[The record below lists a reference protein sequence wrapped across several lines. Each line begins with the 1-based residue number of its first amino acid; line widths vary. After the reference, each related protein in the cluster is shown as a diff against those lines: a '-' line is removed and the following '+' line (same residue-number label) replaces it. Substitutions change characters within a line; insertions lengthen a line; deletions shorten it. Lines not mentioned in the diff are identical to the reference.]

1 MVKKFRTWLCF
12 YILAYRNIF
21 MNKKNPIAI
30 FDSGVGSLSIIKEVR
45 KLLPN
50 ENYIYLA
57 DKKHFPYG
65 GKTHNDLLNIIQ
77 NTIEYLLKYFKPK
90 LIVLASN
97 TPSIQILHKIKKY
110 ETEIIGV
117 FPPIPEAVNISKTGH
132 IAILATQN
140 TVKSPEL
147 DEYIKSQKIPSEV
160 TITKFNASSMVEL
173 VETGLFLSNEE
184 KSLQLISDELTK
196 LDKIDNLIDTI
207 TLSSTHLPFLNKYFN
222 ALKPNLNLIDPAKIV
237 SEKVKKS
244 LERDFQ
250 DSEGKGSLQILVS
263 QEKELLET
271 IIRKLGIYEEVN
283 EMCLDF

>member
-1 MVKKFRTWLCF
+1 
-12 YILAYRNIF
+12 

-45 KLLPN
+45 RLLPN

-57 DKKHFPYG
+57 DRKHFPYG
-65 GKTHNDLLNIIQ
+65 KKAHSDLLNIIQ
-77 NTIEYLLKYFKPK
+77 NTIEYLLKHYKPK
-90 LIVLASN
+90 LVVLASN

-117 FPPIPEAVNISKTGH
+117 FPPIKEAVTISKTGH

-140 TVKSPEL
+140 TINSLEL
-147 DEYIKSQKIPSEV
+147 EEYIKSQKIPSEV
-160 TITKFNASSMVEL
+160 TITKFNASGMVEL

-184 KSLQLISDELTK
+184 KSLQLISDEFAK
-196 LDKIDNLIDTI
+196 LDKIDPLIDTV

-222 ALKPNLNLIDPAKIV
+222 ALRPNLNLVDPAKIV
-237 SEKVKKS
+237 SEKVRKS
-244 LERDFQ
+244 LEGNFQ
-250 DSEGKGSLQILVS
+250 DSGKKGKLQILVS
-263 QEKELLET
+263 QEKESLET

-283 EMCLDF
+283 EISLDF